1 MRILVLTNFYP
12 PQFIGGYELQCQVY
26 AEGLREKG
34 HEVRVLTSRHGASG
48 IYEHVHRLL
57 YYINPADDELNYPSW
72 IPRRL
77 SRPYIHL
84 QRALN
89 ARRNYRITRQTAL
102 EFKPDLVFVWNMS
115 AVEATPVLSAQRLQL
130 PMVFNLGDYWLAKL
144 RRQLGPEFSLPLR
157 LYRTYYRG
165 IANFDELDVSYLQ
178 IISETLKQH
187 YVNAGFSPDSLT
199 VIPRGIDPQYI
210 IDEADLPSD
219 FHERGDKTIRMMY
232 AGRLDTDKGVH
243 IAIEAL
249 GRLSDYPWNITLD
262 IMGDG
267 EQAYMEHLQDLIQM
281 YGLEKRV
288 NFLGHQPREKVLA
301 AYKKVDLAL
310 LPSIWVEPFGNVVL
324 EALAHGVPMIATD
337 QGGPSETITH
347 RENGLLVPP
356 NDAAAMADAI
366 QMLVSEPDLMA
377 NIRRKGLQIVRE
389 KYNSRLLLNKIE
401 EYLLNVLDKHR
412 IERKA

>member
-26 AEGLREKG
+26 AEGLRQKG
-34 HEVRVLTSRHGASG
+34 HDVCVLTSRYGASG

-57 YYINPADDELNYPSW
+57 HYINPADDELNYPSW

-89 ARRNYRITRQTAL
+89 ARRNYHITRQTAL
-102 EFKPDLVFVWNMS
+102 AFKPDLVFVWNMS
-115 AVEATPVLSAQRLQL
+115 AVEATPVLSTQRLGL

-165 IANFDELDVSYLQ
+165 ISNFDELDVSHLQ
-178 IISETLKQH
+178 IISHTLKQH
-187 YVNAGFSPDSLT
+187 YINAGFAPDSLT
-199 VIPRGIDPQYI
+199 VIPRGVDPTMI
-210 IDEADLPSD
+210 VDEADLPLD
-219 FHERGDKTIRMMY
+219 FHERGDKTIRLMY
-232 AGRLDTDKGVH
+232 AGRIDTDKGVH

-249 GRLSDYPWNITLD
+249 GCLSDYPWNITLD
-262 IMGDG
+262 IIGEGDS
-267 EQAYMEHLQDLIQM
+267 AYMEQLQDIIQM

-301 AYKKVDLAL
+301 AYTRYDVAL
-310 LPSIWVEPFGNVVL
+310 LPSIWVEPFGNVML
-324 EALAHGVPMIATD
+324 EAMAHGVPMIATN
-337 QGGPSETITH
+337 QGGPAETIVH
-347 RENGLLVPP
+347 RDNGLLIPP
-356 NDAAAMADAI
+356 NDARALADAI
-366 QMLVSEPDLMA
+366 QMLVNEPTLIA
-377 NIRRKGLQIVRE
+377 KIRRRGLQIVRE
-389 KYNSRLLLNKIE
+389 KYNSRILLDKIE
-401 EYLLNVLDKHR
+401 DYLLKVLDIHR
-412 IERKA
+412 TERNA